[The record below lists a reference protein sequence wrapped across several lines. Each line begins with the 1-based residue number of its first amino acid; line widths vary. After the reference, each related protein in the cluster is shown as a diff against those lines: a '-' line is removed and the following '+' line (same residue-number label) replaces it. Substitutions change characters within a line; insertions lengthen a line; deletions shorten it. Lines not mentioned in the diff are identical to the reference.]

1 MIREVCVRDAQEI
14 VDIYNYYIENTNI
27 TFEENILSAED
38 MKQRIEEKLEHNN
51 PWIVY
56 EENGKVIGYA
66 YLGTWRDRSAYRFSK
81 ESSVYVKEDMKGNGI
96 GTLLY
101 KELIKLAKERGIH
114 AIIASIT
121 CPNELSFKLHEKLG
135 FEKMAEYK
143 EVGYKNDT
151 WLDVAFY
158 ELLI

>member
-1 MIREVCVRDAQEI
+1 MIRGVCVRDAQEI

-27 TFEENILSAED
+27 TFEESILSAED

>member
-27 TFEENILSAED
+27 TFEESILSVED

>member
-27 TFEENILSAED
+27 TFEESILSAED

-143 EVGYKNDT
+143 VVGYKNDT
-151 WLDVAFY
+151 LLDVAFY

>member
-27 TFEENILSAED
+27 TFEESILSVED

-66 YLGTWRDRSAYRFSK
+66 YLGT
-81 ESSVYVKEDMKGNGI
+81 
-96 GTLLY
+96 
-101 KELIKLAKERGIH
+101 
-114 AIIASIT
+114 
-121 CPNELSFKLHEKLG
+121 
-135 FEKMAEYK
+135 
-143 EVGYKNDT
+143 
-151 WLDVAFY
+151 
-158 ELLI
+158 